1 MKTQSFFYFT
11 VLSLLL
17 MLSCKSNEN
26 SFDATG
32 TFEAEETIIS
42 SEVAGILEEFNVEEG
57 QILKPGQY
65 LGYIDS
71 TQLYLKKL
79 QLLAQIRA
87 IESKQPNVMIQ
98 TAALKEQL
106 KNLKNEQNRIQNLFN
121 DGAATGKQSD
131 DIAAQV
137 ELVEKQLAAQQSTLQ
152 TMVDGIYKE
161 TQPLQFQIEQINEQ
175 LQSCKLYNPMEGT
188 VLLKY
193 AEPKEMTAP
202 SKPLYKIA
210 DLNELTLRAYVSGD
224 QLKKL
229 KIGQKV
235 KVFTDNGKNEMDQDE
250 GILTRISEK
259 AEFTPKT
266 IQTKNERAN
275 MVYAI
280 KIKVRN
286 KGDYKIGMYAEV
298 TF

>member
-1 MKTQSFFYFT
+1 
-11 VLSLLL
+11 
-17 MLSCKSNEN
+17 
-26 SFDATG
+26 
-32 TFEAEETIIS
+32 
-42 SEVAGILEEFNVEEG
+42 
-57 QILKPGQY
+57 
-65 LGYIDS
+65 
-71 TQLYLKKL
+71 
-79 QLLAQIRA
+79 
-87 IESKQPNVMIQ
+87 
-98 TAALKEQL
+98 
-106 KNLKNEQNRIQNLFN
+106 
-121 DGAATGKQSD
+121 
-131 DIAAQV
+131 
-137 ELVEKQLAAQQSTLQ
+137 
-152 TMVDGIYKE
+152 
-161 TQPLQFQIEQINEQ
+161 
-175 LQSCKLYNPMEGT
+175 MEGT